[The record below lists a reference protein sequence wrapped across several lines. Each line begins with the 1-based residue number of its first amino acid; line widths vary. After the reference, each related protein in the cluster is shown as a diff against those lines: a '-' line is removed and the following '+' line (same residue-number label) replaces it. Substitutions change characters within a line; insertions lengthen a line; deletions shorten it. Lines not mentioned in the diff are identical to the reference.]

1 MQMYEKKFE
10 LLRKKYIFARI
21 SKIIMDKSCGSCM
34 FFVESRR
41 LDISGF
47 LPALRSKSG
56 KCSANPGYRGIL
68 STSQTMNC
76 DFFKNKYYG
85 NKSKKQG

>member
-47 LPALRSKSG
+47 LPIIESKSG
-56 KCSANPGYRGIL
+56 KCSANPGCGGIV
-68 STSQTMNC
+68 STGQTMNC
-76 DFFKNKYYG
+76 DFFKNKEYG
-85 NKSKKQG
+85 KENQRKK